1 MRNLSVRQKK
11 ALDKIFNE
19 NPNILSVEDL
29 DADEFNRI
37 EEMNPHETF
46 FQNANR
52 YLYDLVV
59 EKYRA

>member
-19 NPNILSVEDL
+19 NPSIVIIEDL
-29 DADEFNRI
+29 DADEINRI

-46 FQNANR
+46 YQNVDR
-52 YLYDLVV
+52 YLSDLNA
-59 EKYRA
+59 ERA

>member
-1 MRNLSVRQKK
+1 MRNLSVKQKK
-11 ALDKIFNE
+11 ALDEIFNE
-19 NPNILSVEDL
+19 RPSILFVEDL
-29 DADEFNRI
+29 DADEINRI